1 MDMLDVITGIL
12 TVAVVIAALL
22 FPINRDH
29 VDHDKNGE

>member
-22 FPINRDH
+22 FPINRNQ
-29 VDHDKNGE
+29 VDHDKNRE